1 MIVQNSGYNF
11 NHKTRCQSDVGER
24 LGTTEGQGQRS
35 VESVLGRISPQIG
48 KSILIT
54 CFGNQADALISDGV
68 CALMW
73 SLSMY
78 TCNQSCICQV
88 LAHVLGMFV
97 SFSQSSAGADDSGTM
112 VASVERTTPLLIS
125 HFLLT
130 FLQKA
135 GSLHVMYIVYR
146 T

>member
-24 LGTTEGQGQRS
+24 LGTTEGQGQRN
-35 VESVLGRISPQIG
+35 VESVLERISPQIG

-73 SLSMY
+73 SLSMH
-78 TCNQSCICQV
+78 TCNQSCVCQV
-88 LAHVLGMFV
+88 LAHVLGICLLAFHSPVLVQMTLEPWL
-97 SFSQSSAGADDSGTM
+97 QASSIQH
-112 VASVERTTPLLIS
+112 PC
-125 HFLLT
+125 
-130 FLQKA
+130 
-135 GSLHVMYIVYR
+135 
-146 T
+146 